1 MTFQDDQLSP
11 GYNQFDEERFVTEL
25 PKRHGRRAF
34 ARDKARVLHSAGL
47 RRLAAKT
54 QMMSAG
60 ADDFPRTRLTHTLE
74 VAQIGRELGEALGCD
89 PDLVETAC
97 LVHDLGHPPFGHNGE
112 EALHKASLD
121 IGGFEGNAQTFRLL
135 TRLESKT
142 IRDGRSLGLNLTR
155 ATLDAA
161 TKYPWG
167 FDGKNPKFGYY
178 QEDKE
183 IFDWVRLEV
192 KSQGKVF
199 EAQVMDIADDIAYS
213 VHDIE
218 DAIYGKHFSPLALD
232 SEPEFIEGDLGDL
245 IINPKY
251 NRFNKLPDLEKQL
264 NHYKL
269 QNKKCLVIGS
279 GGASRAIIYS
289 LISQKVRKIFI
300 ANRDQEKA
308 LKLIADFKNFSQQNL
323 VELEF
328 VPLKTKFDFLNE
340 IDLIINGTSLGM
352 VNQQKLDIDISNAKK
367 TAIVYDI
374 VYKPLITDLLR
385 QAKELDLQIIT
396 GIGMLI
402 EQALIG
408 FEAWFKTKA
417 KFDLELEK
425 ILLKNC

>member
-161 TKYPWG
+161 TKYPWE

-232 SEPEFIEGDLGDL
+232 SEPEFKEVV
-245 IINPKY
+245 
-251 NRFNKLPDLEKQL
+251 KLAAKEYASEIDESILSKAL
-264 NHYKL
+264 N
-269 QNKKCLVIGS
+269 
-279 GGASRAIIYS
+279 S
-289 LISQKVRKIFI
+289 LINQSWWVKSFTATQVDM
-300 ANRDQEKA
+300 AS
-308 LKLIADFKNFSQQNL
+308 LKNMTSHLIG
-323 VELEF
+323 
-328 VPLKTKFDFLNE
+328 KFTE
-340 IDLIINGTSLGM
+340 
-352 VNQQKLDIDISNAKK
+352 
-367 TAIVYDI
+367 
-374 VYKPLITDLLR
+374 
-385 QAKELDLQIIT
+385 E
-396 GIGMLI
+396 I
-402 EQALIG
+402 EQATKSGNKENNLIRYN
-408 FEAWFKTKA
+408 ANLIVPLDTKA
-417 KFDLELEK
+417 QIAVLKSVVNLFVMQRKGAAENYAKEQDL
-425 ILLKNC
+425 ILSIVDGLQNNPLKLDPQFKQQYDNAESSKEAKRAVIDQVASLTDSSARRLAQEFVG

>member
-47 RRLAAKT
+47 RRLSAKT
-54 QMMSAG
+54 QVMSAG

-74 VAQIGRELGEALGCD
+74 VAQIGRELGDALGCD

-161 TKYPWG
+161 TKYPWA
-167 FDGKNPKFGYY
+167 FDGKNPKFGFYE
-178 QEDKE
+178 EDKE
-183 IFDWVRLEV
+183 IFEWVRLNA
-192 KSQGKVF
+192 KSQTKVF

-218 DAIYGKHFSPLALD
+218 DAIYGQHFSPLALD
-232 SEPEFIEGDLGDL
+232 SEPEFKEVVKLAATEYATEIDEDNLNKALNSLIKQSWWVKSFTATQVDMAALKNMTSHLIGKFTEEIEQATKARNKAENFTRYNANLIVPLETKAQIAVLKAVVNLFVMQRKGAAENYAKEQDL
-245 IINPKY
+245 I
-251 NRFNKLPDLEKQL
+251 L
-264 NHYKL
+264 NIVDGL
-269 QNKKCLVIGS
+269 QN
-279 GGASRAIIYS
+279 
-289 LISQKVRKIFI
+289 
-300 ANRDQEKA
+300 N
-308 LKLIADFKNFSQQNL
+308 
-323 VELEF
+323 
-328 VPLKTKFDFLNE
+328 P
-340 IDLIINGTSLGM
+340 
-352 VNQQKLDIDISNAKK
+352 QKLDPQFKHQFNNAGSSKEAKRAVIDQVAS
-367 TAIVYDI
+367 
-374 VYKPLITDLLR
+374 LTDSSARRLA
-385 QAKELDLQIIT
+385 QEFV
-396 GIGMLI
+396 G
-402 EQALIG
+402 
-408 FEAWFKTKA
+408 
-417 KFDLELEK
+417 
-425 ILLKNC
+425 

>member
-47 RRLAAKT
+47 RRLSAKT
-54 QMMSAG
+54 QVMSAG

-89 PDLVETAC
+89 PDLLETAC
-97 LVHDLGHPPFGHNGE
+97 LVHDIGHPPFGHNGE

-161 TKYPWG
+161 TKYPWA
-167 FDGKNPKFGYY
+167 FDGKNPKFGFYE
-178 QEDKE
+178 EDKE

-192 KSQGKVF
+192 KSQAKVF

-218 DAIYGKHFSPLALD
+218 DAIYGQHFSPLALD
-232 SEPEFIEGDLGDL
+232 SEPEFKEVVKVAAKEYAPEIDEDNL
-245 IINPKY
+245 
-251 NRFNKLPDLEKQL
+251 NKAL
-264 NHYKL
+264 N
-269 QNKKCLVIGS
+269 
-279 GGASRAIIYS
+279 S
-289 LISQKVRKIFI
+289 LIKQSWWVKSFTATQIDM
-300 ANRDQEKA
+300 AA
-308 LKLIADFKNFSQQNL
+308 LKNMTSHLIG
-323 VELEF
+323 
-328 VPLKTKFDFLNE
+328 KFAE
-340 IDLIINGTSLGM
+340 
-352 VNQQKLDIDISNAKK
+352 
-367 TAIVYDI
+367 
-374 VYKPLITDLLR
+374 
-385 QAKELDLQIIT
+385 E
-396 GIGMLI
+396 I
-402 EQALIG
+402 EQATKSGNKAENFTRYNANLIVPL
-408 FEAWFKTKA
+408 ETKA
-417 KFDLELEK
+417 QIAVLKAVVNLFVMQRKGAAENYAKEQDLILSIVDGLEK
-425 ILLKNC
+425 NPLKLDPQFKHQFDNAASSKDAKRAVIDQVASLTDSSARRLAQEFVG

>member
-47 RRLAAKT
+47 RRLSAKT
-54 QMMSAG
+54 QVMSAG

-74 VAQIGRELGEALGCD
+74 VAQIGRELGDALGCD

-161 TKYPWG
+161 TKYPWA
-167 FDGKNPKFGYY
+167 FDGKNPKFGFYE
-178 QEDKE
+178 EDKE
-183 IFDWVRLEV
+183 IFDWVRLNV
-192 KSQGKVF
+192 KSQSKVF

-218 DAIYGKHFSPLALD
+218 DAIYGQHFSPLALD
-232 SEPEFIEGDLGDL
+232 SEPEFKEVV
-245 IINPKY
+245 
-251 NRFNKLPDLEKQL
+251 KLAATEYATEIDEDNL
-264 NHYKL
+264 NMAL
-269 QNKKCLVIGS
+269 N
-279 GGASRAIIYS
+279 S
-289 LISQKVRKIFI
+289 LIKQSWWVKSFTATQVDM
-300 ANRDQEKA
+300 AS
-308 LKLIADFKNFSQQNL
+308 LKNMTSHLIG
-323 VELEF
+323 
-328 VPLKTKFDFLNE
+328 KFTE
-340 IDLIINGTSLGM
+340 
-352 VNQQKLDIDISNAKK
+352 
-367 TAIVYDI
+367 
-374 VYKPLITDLLR
+374 
-385 QAKELDLQIIT
+385 E
-396 GIGMLI
+396 I
-402 EQALIG
+402 EQA
-408 FEAWFKTKA
+408 TKA
-417 KFDLELEK
+417 GNKAENFTRYNANLIVPLETKAQIAVLKAVVNLFVMQRKGAAENYAKEQDLILNIVEGLQNNPQILDPQFKHQFDNAGSSKEAKRAVIDQVASLTDSSARRLAQEFVG
-425 ILLKNC
+425 

>member
-47 RRLAAKT
+47 RRLSAKT
-54 QMMSAG
+54 QVMSAG

-74 VAQIGRELGEALGCD
+74 VAQIGRELGDALGCD

-161 TKYPWG
+161 TKYPWA
-167 FDGKNPKFGYY
+167 FDGKNPKFGFYE
-178 QEDKE
+178 EDKE
-183 IFDWVRLEV
+183 IFDWVRLNV
-192 KSQGKVF
+192 KNQSKVF

-218 DAIYGKHFSPLALD
+218 DAIYGQHFSPLALD
-232 SEPEFIEGDLGDL
+232 SEPEFKEVVKLAATEYATEIDEDNL
-245 IINPKY
+245 
-251 NRFNKLPDLEKQL
+251 NRAL
-264 NHYKL
+264 N
-269 QNKKCLVIGS
+269 
-279 GGASRAIIYS
+279 S
-289 LISQKVRKIFI
+289 LIKQSWWVKSFTATQVDM
-300 ANRDQEKA
+300 AA
-308 LKLIADFKNFSQQNL
+308 LKNMTSHLIG
-323 VELEF
+323 
-328 VPLKTKFDFLNE
+328 KFTE
-340 IDLIINGTSLGM
+340 
-352 VNQQKLDIDISNAKK
+352 
-367 TAIVYDI
+367 
-374 VYKPLITDLLR
+374 
-385 QAKELDLQIIT
+385 E
-396 GIGMLI
+396 I
-402 EQALIG
+402 EQATKTGNKAENFTRYNANLIVPL
-408 FEAWFKTKA
+408 ETKA
-417 KFDLELEK
+417 QIAVLKAVVNLFVMQRKGAAENYAKEQDLILNIVDGLQKNPLKLDPQFKHQFDNAASSKEAKRAVIDQVASLTDSSARRLAQEFVG
-425 ILLKNC
+425 

>member
-47 RRLAAKT
+47 RRLSAKT
-54 QMMSAG
+54 QVMSAG

-74 VAQIGRELGEALGCD
+74 VAQIGRELGDALGCD

-161 TKYPWG
+161 TKYPWA
-167 FDGKNPKFGYY
+167 FDGKNPKFGFYE
-178 QEDKE
+178 EDKE
-183 IFDWVRLEV
+183 IFDWVRLNV
-192 KSQGKVF
+192 KNQTKVF

-218 DAIYGKHFSPLALD
+218 DAIYGQHFSPLALD
-232 SEPEFIEGDLGDL
+232 SEPEFKEVVKLAATEYAPEINEDNLNKALNSLIKQSWWVKSFTATQVDMAALKNMTSHLIGKFTEEIEQATKAGNKAENFTRYNANLIVPLETKAQIAVLKAVVNLFVMQRKGAAENYAKEQDL
-245 IINPKY
+245 ILDIV
-251 NRFNKLPDLEKQL
+251 EG
-264 NHYKL
+264 L
-269 QNKKCLVIGS
+269 QN
-279 GGASRAIIYS
+279 
-289 LISQKVRKIFI
+289 
-300 ANRDQEKA
+300 N
-308 LKLIADFKNFSQQNL
+308 
-323 VELEF
+323 
-328 VPLKTKFDFLNE
+328 P
-340 IDLIINGTSLGM
+340 
-352 VNQQKLDIDISNAKK
+352 QKLDPQFKHQFDNAASSKEAKRAVIDQVAS
-367 TAIVYDI
+367 
-374 VYKPLITDLLR
+374 LTDSSARRLA
-385 QAKELDLQIIT
+385 QEFV
-396 GIGMLI
+396 G
-402 EQALIG
+402 
-408 FEAWFKTKA
+408 
-417 KFDLELEK
+417 
-425 ILLKNC
+425 

>member
-161 TKYPWG
+161 TKYPWE

-218 DAIYGKHFSPLALD
+218 DAIYGQHFSPLALD
-232 SEPEFIEGDLGDL
+232 SEPEFKEVV
-245 IINPKY
+245 
-251 NRFNKLPDLEKQL
+251 KLAAKEYASEIDESILSKAL
-264 NHYKL
+264 N
-269 QNKKCLVIGS
+269 
-279 GGASRAIIYS
+279 S
-289 LISQKVRKIFI
+289 LINQSWWVKSFTATQVDM
-300 ANRDQEKA
+300 AS
-308 LKLIADFKNFSQQNL
+308 LKNMTSHLIG
-323 VELEF
+323 
-328 VPLKTKFDFLNE
+328 KFTE
-340 IDLIINGTSLGM
+340 
-352 VNQQKLDIDISNAKK
+352 
-367 TAIVYDI
+367 
-374 VYKPLITDLLR
+374 
-385 QAKELDLQIIT
+385 E
-396 GIGMLI
+396 I
-402 EQALIG
+402 EQATKSGNKENNLTRYNANLIVPLD
-408 FEAWFKTKA
+408 TKA
-417 KFDLELEK
+417 QIAVLKSVVNLFVMQRKGAAENYAKEQDL
-425 ILLKNC
+425 ILSIVDGLQNNPLKLDPQFKQQYDNAESSKEAKRAVIDQVASLTDSSARRLAQEFVG

>member
-47 RRLAAKT
+47 RRLSAKT
-54 QMMSAG
+54 QVMSAG

-74 VAQIGRELGEALGCD
+74 VAQIGRELGDALGCD

-161 TKYPWG
+161 TKYPWA
-167 FDGKNPKFGYY
+167 FDGKNPKFGFYE
-178 QEDKE
+178 EDKE
-183 IFDWVRLEV
+183 IFDWVRLNA
-192 KSQGKVF
+192 KSQTKVF

-218 DAIYGKHFSPLALD
+218 DAIYGQHFSPLALD
-232 SEPEFIEGDLGDL
+232 SEPEFKEVVKLAATEYATEIDEDNLNMALNSLIKQSWWVKSFTATQVDMASLKNMTSHLIGKFTEEIEQATKAGNKAENFTRYNANLIVPLETKAQIAVLKAVVNLFVMQRKGAAENYAKEQDL
-245 IINPKY
+245 I
-251 NRFNKLPDLEKQL
+251 L
-264 NHYKL
+264 NIVDGL
-269 QNKKCLVIGS
+269 QN
-279 GGASRAIIYS
+279 
-289 LISQKVRKIFI
+289 
-300 ANRDQEKA
+300 N
-308 LKLIADFKNFSQQNL
+308 
-323 VELEF
+323 
-328 VPLKTKFDFLNE
+328 P
-340 IDLIINGTSLGM
+340 
-352 VNQQKLDIDISNAKK
+352 QKLDPQFKHQFDNAGSSKEAKRAVIDQVAS
-367 TAIVYDI
+367 
-374 VYKPLITDLLR
+374 LTDSSARRLA
-385 QAKELDLQIIT
+385 QEFV
-396 GIGMLI
+396 G
-402 EQALIG
+402 
-408 FEAWFKTKA
+408 
-417 KFDLELEK
+417 
-425 ILLKNC
+425 

>member
-47 RRLAAKT
+47 RRLSAKT
-54 QMMSAG
+54 QVMSAG

-74 VAQIGRELGEALGCD
+74 VAQIGRELGDALGCD

-161 TKYPWG
+161 TKYPWA
-167 FDGKNPKFGYY
+167 FDGKNPKFGFYE
-178 QEDKE
+178 EDKE
-183 IFDWVRLEV
+183 IFDWVRLNV
-192 KSQGKVF
+192 KNQSKVF

-218 DAIYGKHFSPLALD
+218 DAIYGQHFSPLALD
-232 SEPEFIEGDLGDL
+232 SEPEFKEVVKLAATEYASEINEDNLNKALNSLIKQSWWVKSFTATQVDMAALKNMTSHLIGKFTEEIEQATKAGNKAENFTRYNANLIVPLETKAQIAVLKAVVNLFVMQRKGAAENYAKEQDL
-245 IINPKY
+245 I
-251 NRFNKLPDLEKQL
+251 L
-264 NHYKL
+264 NIVDGL
-269 QNKKCLVIGS
+269 QN
-279 GGASRAIIYS
+279 
-289 LISQKVRKIFI
+289 
-300 ANRDQEKA
+300 N
-308 LKLIADFKNFSQQNL
+308 
-323 VELEF
+323 
-328 VPLKTKFDFLNE
+328 P
-340 IDLIINGTSLGM
+340 
-352 VNQQKLDIDISNAKK
+352 QKLDPQFKHQFNNAGSSKEAKRAVIDQVAS
-367 TAIVYDI
+367 
-374 VYKPLITDLLR
+374 LTDSSARRLA
-385 QAKELDLQIIT
+385 QEFV
-396 GIGMLI
+396 G
-402 EQALIG
+402 
-408 FEAWFKTKA
+408 
-417 KFDLELEK
+417 
-425 ILLKNC
+425 

>member
-232 SEPEFIEGDLGDL
+232 SEPEFKEVV
-245 IINPKY
+245 
-251 NRFNKLPDLEKQL
+251 KLAAKE
-264 NHYKL
+264 Y
-269 QNKKCLVIGS
+269 
-279 GGASRAIIYS
+279 ASEIDENILS
-289 LISQKVRKIFI
+289 
-300 ANRDQEKA
+300 KA
-308 LKLIADFKNFSQQNL
+308 LNLLINQSWWVKSFTATQVDMASLKNMTSHL
-323 VELEF
+323 IG
-328 VPLKTKFDFLNE
+328 KFTE
-340 IDLIINGTSLGM
+340 
-352 VNQQKLDIDISNAKK
+352 
-367 TAIVYDI
+367 
-374 VYKPLITDLLR
+374 
-385 QAKELDLQIIT
+385 E
-396 GIGMLI
+396 I
-402 EQALIG
+402 EQATKSGNKENNLIRYN
-408 FEAWFKTKA
+408 ANLIVPLDTKA
-417 KFDLELEK
+417 QIAVLKSVVNLFVMQRKGAAENYAKEQDL
-425 ILLKNC
+425 ILSIVDGLQNNPLKLDPQFKQQYDNAESSKEAKRAVIDQVASLTDSSARRLAQEFVG

>member
-47 RRLAAKT
+47 RRLSAKT
-54 QMMSAG
+54 QVMSAG

-74 VAQIGRELGEALGCD
+74 VAQIGRELGDALGCD

-161 TKYPWG
+161 TKYPWA
-167 FDGKNPKFGYY
+167 FDGKNPKFGFYE
-178 QEDKE
+178 EDKE
-183 IFDWVRLEV
+183 IFDWVRLNA
-192 KSQGKVF
+192 KSQSKVF

-218 DAIYGKHFSPLALD
+218 DAIYGQHFSPLALD
-232 SEPEFIEGDLGDL
+232 SEPEFKEVVKLAATEYATEIDEDNLNRALNSLIKQSWWVKSFTATQVDMAALKNMTSHLIGKFTEEIEQATKAGNKAENFTRYNANLIVPLETKAQIAVLKAVVNLFVMQRKGAAENYAKEQDL
-245 IINPKY
+245 I
-251 NRFNKLPDLEKQL
+251 L
-264 NHYKL
+264 NIVEGL
-269 QNKKCLVIGS
+269 QN
-279 GGASRAIIYS
+279 
-289 LISQKVRKIFI
+289 
-300 ANRDQEKA
+300 N
-308 LKLIADFKNFSQQNL
+308 
-323 VELEF
+323 
-328 VPLKTKFDFLNE
+328 P
-340 IDLIINGTSLGM
+340 
-352 VNQQKLDIDISNAKK
+352 QKLDPQFKHQFDNAGSSKEAKRAVIDQVAS
-367 TAIVYDI
+367 
-374 VYKPLITDLLR
+374 LTDSSARRLA
-385 QAKELDLQIIT
+385 QEFV
-396 GIGMLI
+396 G
-402 EQALIG
+402 
-408 FEAWFKTKA
+408 
-417 KFDLELEK
+417 
-425 ILLKNC
+425 

>member
-47 RRLAAKT
+47 RRLSAKT
-54 QMMSAG
+54 QVMSAG

-74 VAQIGRELGEALGCD
+74 VAQIGRELGDALGCD

-161 TKYPWG
+161 TKYPWA
-167 FDGKNPKFGYY
+167 FDGKNPKFGFYE
-178 QEDKE
+178 EDKE
-183 IFDWVRLEV
+183 IFDWVRLNV
-192 KSQGKVF
+192 KNQSKVF

-218 DAIYGKHFSPLALD
+218 DAIYGQHFSPLALD
-232 SEPEFIEGDLGDL
+232 SEPEFKEVVKLAATEYATEIDEDNLNKALNSLIKQSWWVKSFTATQVDMAALKNMTSHLIGKFTEEIEQATKAGNKAENFTRYNANL
-245 IINPKY
+245 IVP
-251 NRFNKLPDLEKQL
+251 LETKAQIAVLKAVVNLFVMQRKGAAENYAKEQELIL
-264 NHYKL
+264 NIVEGL
-269 QNKKCLVIGS
+269 QN
-279 GGASRAIIYS
+279 
-289 LISQKVRKIFI
+289 
-300 ANRDQEKA
+300 N
-308 LKLIADFKNFSQQNL
+308 
-323 VELEF
+323 
-328 VPLKTKFDFLNE
+328 P
-340 IDLIINGTSLGM
+340 
-352 VNQQKLDIDISNAKK
+352 QKLDPQFKHQFDNAGSSKEAKRAVIDQVAS
-367 TAIVYDI
+367 
-374 VYKPLITDLLR
+374 LTDSSARRLA
-385 QAKELDLQIIT
+385 QEFV
-396 GIGMLI
+396 G
-402 EQALIG
+402 
-408 FEAWFKTKA
+408 
-417 KFDLELEK
+417 
-425 ILLKNC
+425 

>member
-47 RRLAAKT
+47 RRLSAKT
-54 QMMSAG
+54 QVMSAG

-74 VAQIGRELGEALGCD
+74 VAQIGRELGDALGCD

-161 TKYPWG
+161 TKYPWA
-167 FDGKNPKFGYY
+167 FDGKNPKFGFYE
-178 QEDKE
+178 EDKE
-183 IFDWVRLEV
+183 IFDWVRLNV
-192 KSQGKVF
+192 KSQTKVF

-218 DAIYGKHFSPLALD
+218 DAIYGQHFSPLALD
-232 SEPEFIEGDLGDL
+232 SEPEFKEVVKLAATEYATEIDEDNLNRALNSLIKQSWWVKSFTATQVDMAALKNMTSHLIGKFTEEIEQATKAGNKAENFTRYNANLIVPLETKAQIAVLKAVVNLFVMQRKGAAENYAKEQDL
-245 IINPKY
+245 I
-251 NRFNKLPDLEKQL
+251 L
-264 NHYKL
+264 NIVEGL
-269 QNKKCLVIGS
+269 QN
-279 GGASRAIIYS
+279 
-289 LISQKVRKIFI
+289 
-300 ANRDQEKA
+300 N
-308 LKLIADFKNFSQQNL
+308 
-323 VELEF
+323 
-328 VPLKTKFDFLNE
+328 P
-340 IDLIINGTSLGM
+340 
-352 VNQQKLDIDISNAKK
+352 QKLDPQFKHQFENAGSSKEAKRAVIDQVAS
-367 TAIVYDI
+367 
-374 VYKPLITDLLR
+374 LTDSSARRLA
-385 QAKELDLQIIT
+385 QEFV
-396 GIGMLI
+396 G
-402 EQALIG
+402 
-408 FEAWFKTKA
+408 
-417 KFDLELEK
+417 
-425 ILLKNC
+425 

>member
-47 RRLAAKT
+47 RRLSAKT
-54 QMMSAG
+54 QVMSAG

-74 VAQIGRELGEALGCD
+74 VAQIGRELGDALGCD

-161 TKYPWG
+161 TKYPWA
-167 FDGKNPKFGYY
+167 FDGKNPKFGFYE
-178 QEDKE
+178 EDKE
-183 IFDWVRLEV
+183 IFDWVRLNA
-192 KSQGKVF
+192 KSQTKVF

-218 DAIYGKHFSPLALD
+218 DAIYGQHFSPLALD
-232 SEPEFIEGDLGDL
+232 SEPEFKEVVKLAATEYATEIDEDNLDKALNSLIKQSWWVKSFTATQVDMAALKNMTSHLIGKFTEEIEQATKAGNKAENFTRYNANLIVPLDTKAQIAVLKAVVNLFVMQRKGAAENYAKEQDL
-245 IINPKY
+245 I
-251 NRFNKLPDLEKQL
+251 L
-264 NHYKL
+264 NIVEGL
-269 QNKKCLVIGS
+269 QN
-279 GGASRAIIYS
+279 
-289 LISQKVRKIFI
+289 
-300 ANRDQEKA
+300 N
-308 LKLIADFKNFSQQNL
+308 
-323 VELEF
+323 
-328 VPLKTKFDFLNE
+328 P
-340 IDLIINGTSLGM
+340 
-352 VNQQKLDIDISNAKK
+352 QKLDPQFKHQFDNAGSSKEAKRAVIDQVAS
-367 TAIVYDI
+367 
-374 VYKPLITDLLR
+374 LTDSSARRLA
-385 QAKELDLQIIT
+385 QEFV
-396 GIGMLI
+396 G
-402 EQALIG
+402 
-408 FEAWFKTKA
+408 
-417 KFDLELEK
+417 
-425 ILLKNC
+425 

>member
-47 RRLAAKT
+47 RRLSAKT
-54 QMMSAG
+54 QVMSAG

-74 VAQIGRELGEALGCD
+74 VAQIGRELGDALGCD

-161 TKYPWG
+161 TKYPWA
-167 FDGKNPKFGYY
+167 FDGKNPKFGFYE
-178 QEDKE
+178 EDKE
-183 IFDWVRLEV
+183 IFDWVRLNA
-192 KSQGKVF
+192 KSQTKVF

-218 DAIYGKHFSPLALD
+218 DAIYGQHFSPLALD
-232 SEPEFIEGDLGDL
+232 SEPEFKEVVKLAATEYAPEINEDNLNKALNSLIKQSWWVKSFTATQVDMAALKNMTSHLIGKFTEEIEQATKAGNKAENFTRYNANLIVPLETKAQIAVLKAVVNLFVMQRKGAAENYAKEQDL
-245 IINPKY
+245 I
-251 NRFNKLPDLEKQL
+251 L
-264 NHYKL
+264 NIVDGL
-269 QNKKCLVIGS
+269 QN
-279 GGASRAIIYS
+279 
-289 LISQKVRKIFI
+289 
-300 ANRDQEKA
+300 N
-308 LKLIADFKNFSQQNL
+308 
-323 VELEF
+323 
-328 VPLKTKFDFLNE
+328 P
-340 IDLIINGTSLGM
+340 
-352 VNQQKLDIDISNAKK
+352 QKLDPQFKHQFDNAGSSKEAKRAVIDQVAS
-367 TAIVYDI
+367 
-374 VYKPLITDLLR
+374 LTDSSARRLA
-385 QAKELDLQIIT
+385 QEFV
-396 GIGMLI
+396 G
-402 EQALIG
+402 
-408 FEAWFKTKA
+408 
-417 KFDLELEK
+417 
-425 ILLKNC
+425 

>member
-1 MTFQDDQLSP
+1 
-11 GYNQFDEERFVTEL
+11 
-25 PKRHGRRAF
+25 
-34 ARDKARVLHSAGL
+34 
-47 RRLAAKT
+47 
-54 QMMSAG
+54 
-60 ADDFPRTRLTHTLE
+60 LE

-161 TKYPWG
+161 TKYPWE

-232 SEPEFIEGDLGDL
+232 AEPEFKEVV
-245 IINPKY
+245 
-251 NRFNKLPDLEKQL
+251 KLAAKEYASEIDESILSKAL
-264 NHYKL
+264 N
-269 QNKKCLVIGS
+269 
-279 GGASRAIIYS
+279 S
-289 LISQKVRKIFI
+289 LINQSWWVKSFTATQVDM
-300 ANRDQEKA
+300 AS
-308 LKLIADFKNFSQQNL
+308 LKNMTSHLIG
-323 VELEF
+323 
-328 VPLKTKFDFLNE
+328 KFTE
-340 IDLIINGTSLGM
+340 
-352 VNQQKLDIDISNAKK
+352 
-367 TAIVYDI
+367 
-374 VYKPLITDLLR
+374 
-385 QAKELDLQIIT
+385 E
-396 GIGMLI
+396 I
-402 EQALIG
+402 EQATKSGNKENNLIRYN
-408 FEAWFKTKA
+408 ANLIVPLDTKA
-417 KFDLELEK
+417 QIAVLKSVVNLFVMQRKGAAENYAKEQDL
-425 ILLKNC
+425 ILSIVDGLQNNPLKLDPQFKQQYDNAESSKEAKRAVIDQVASLTDSSARRLAQEFVG

>member
-47 RRLAAKT
+47 RRLSAKT
-54 QMMSAG
+54 QVMSAG

-74 VAQIGRELGEALGCD
+74 VAQIGRELGDALGCD

-161 TKYPWG
+161 TKYPWA
-167 FDGKNPKFGYY
+167 FDGKNPKFGFYE
-178 QEDKE
+178 EDKE
-183 IFDWVRLEV
+183 IFDWVRLNV
-192 KSQGKVF
+192 KNQSKVF

-218 DAIYGKHFSPLALD
+218 DAIYGQHFSPLALD
-232 SEPEFIEGDLGDL
+232 SEPEFKEVVKLAATEYAPEINEDNLNKALNSLIKQSWWVKSFTATQVDMAALKNMTSHLIGKFTEEIEQATKAGNKAENFTRYNANLIVPLETKAQIAVLKAVVNLFVMQRKGAAENYAKEQDL
-245 IINPKY
+245 I
-251 NRFNKLPDLEKQL
+251 L
-264 NHYKL
+264 NIVDGL
-269 QNKKCLVIGS
+269 QN
-279 GGASRAIIYS
+279 
-289 LISQKVRKIFI
+289 
-300 ANRDQEKA
+300 N
-308 LKLIADFKNFSQQNL
+308 
-323 VELEF
+323 
-328 VPLKTKFDFLNE
+328 P
-340 IDLIINGTSLGM
+340 
-352 VNQQKLDIDISNAKK
+352 QKLDPQFKHQFENAGSSKEAKRAVIDQVAS
-367 TAIVYDI
+367 
-374 VYKPLITDLLR
+374 LTDSSARRLA
-385 QAKELDLQIIT
+385 QEFV
-396 GIGMLI
+396 G
-402 EQALIG
+402 
-408 FEAWFKTKA
+408 
-417 KFDLELEK
+417 
-425 ILLKNC
+425 

>member
-47 RRLAAKT
+47 RRLSAKT
-54 QMMSAG
+54 QVMSAG

-74 VAQIGRELGEALGCD
+74 VAQIGRELGDALGCD

-161 TKYPWG
+161 TKYPWA
-167 FDGKNPKFGYY
+167 FDGKNPKFGFYE
-178 QEDKE
+178 EDKE
-183 IFDWVRLEV
+183 IFDWVRLNV
-192 KSQGKVF
+192 KNQSKVF

-218 DAIYGKHFSPLALD
+218 DAIYGQHFSPLALD
-232 SEPEFIEGDLGDL
+232 SEPEFKEVVKLAATEYASEINEDNLNKALNSLIKQSWWVKSFTATQVDMAALKNMTSHLIGKFTEEIEQATKAGNKAENFTRYNANLIVPLETKAQIAVLKAVVNLFVMQRKGAAENYAKEQDL
-245 IINPKY
+245 I
-251 NRFNKLPDLEKQL
+251 L
-264 NHYKL
+264 NIVEGL
-269 QNKKCLVIGS
+269 QN
-279 GGASRAIIYS
+279 
-289 LISQKVRKIFI
+289 
-300 ANRDQEKA
+300 N
-308 LKLIADFKNFSQQNL
+308 
-323 VELEF
+323 
-328 VPLKTKFDFLNE
+328 P
-340 IDLIINGTSLGM
+340 
-352 VNQQKLDIDISNAKK
+352 QKLDPQFKHQFENAGSSKEAKRAVIDQVAS
-367 TAIVYDI
+367 
-374 VYKPLITDLLR
+374 LTDSSARRLA
-385 QAKELDLQIIT
+385 QEFV
-396 GIGMLI
+396 G
-402 EQALIG
+402 
-408 FEAWFKTKA
+408 
-417 KFDLELEK
+417 
-425 ILLKNC
+425 

>member
-47 RRLAAKT
+47 RRLSAKT
-54 QMMSAG
+54 QVMSAG

-74 VAQIGRELGEALGCD
+74 VAQIGRELGDALGCD

-161 TKYPWG
+161 TKYPWA
-167 FDGKNPKFGYY
+167 FDGKNPKFGFYE
-178 QEDKE
+178 EDKE
-183 IFDWVRLEV
+183 IFDWVRLNA
-192 KSQGKVF
+192 KSQTKVF

-218 DAIYGKHFSPLALD
+218 DAIYGQHFSPLALD
-232 SEPEFIEGDLGDL
+232 SEPEFKEVVKLAATEYATEIDEDNLNKALNSLIKQSWWVKSFTATQVDMAALKNMTSHLIGKFTEEIEQATKAGNKAENFTRYNANLIVPLETKAQIAVLKAVVNLFVMQRKGAAENYAKEQDL
-245 IINPKY
+245 ILSIV
-251 NRFNKLPDLEKQL
+251 EG
-264 NHYKL
+264 L
-269 QNKKCLVIGS
+269 QN
-279 GGASRAIIYS
+279 
-289 LISQKVRKIFI
+289 
-300 ANRDQEKA
+300 N
-308 LKLIADFKNFSQQNL
+308 
-323 VELEF
+323 
-328 VPLKTKFDFLNE
+328 P
-340 IDLIINGTSLGM
+340 
-352 VNQQKLDIDISNAKK
+352 QKLDPQFKHQFENAGSSKE
-367 TAIVYDI
+367 
-374 VYKPLITDLLR
+374 
-385 QAKELDLQIIT
+385 AKR
-396 GIGMLI
+396 
-402 EQALIG
+402 ALIDQVASLTDSSARRLAQEFVG
-408 FEAWFKTKA
+408 
-417 KFDLELEK
+417 
-425 ILLKNC
+425 

>member
-47 RRLAAKT
+47 RRLSAKT
-54 QMMSAG
+54 QVMSAG

-74 VAQIGRELGEALGCD
+74 VAQIGRELGDALGCD

-161 TKYPWG
+161 TKYPWA
-167 FDGKNPKFGYY
+167 FDGKNPKFGFYE
-178 QEDKE
+178 EDKE
-183 IFDWVRLEV
+183 IFDWVRLNA
-192 KSQGKVF
+192 KSQTKVF

-218 DAIYGKHFSPLALD
+218 DAIYGQHFSPLALD
-232 SEPEFIEGDLGDL
+232 SEPEFKEVVKLAATEYAPEINEDSLNKALNSLIKQSWWVKSFTATQVDMAALKNMTSHLIGKFTEEIEQATKAGNKAENFTRYNANLIVPLETKAQIAVLKAVVNLFVMQRKGAAENYAKEQDL
-245 IINPKY
+245 I
-251 NRFNKLPDLEKQL
+251 L
-264 NHYKL
+264 NIVDGL
-269 QNKKCLVIGS
+269 QN
-279 GGASRAIIYS
+279 
-289 LISQKVRKIFI
+289 
-300 ANRDQEKA
+300 N
-308 LKLIADFKNFSQQNL
+308 
-323 VELEF
+323 
-328 VPLKTKFDFLNE
+328 P
-340 IDLIINGTSLGM
+340 
-352 VNQQKLDIDISNAKK
+352 QKLDPQFKHQFENAGSSKEAKRAVIDQVAS
-367 TAIVYDI
+367 
-374 VYKPLITDLLR
+374 LTDSSARRLA
-385 QAKELDLQIIT
+385 QEFV
-396 GIGMLI
+396 G
-402 EQALIG
+402 
-408 FEAWFKTKA
+408 
-417 KFDLELEK
+417 
-425 ILLKNC
+425 

>member
-47 RRLAAKT
+47 RRLSAKT
-54 QMMSAG
+54 QVMSAG

-74 VAQIGRELGEALGCD
+74 VAQIGRELGDALGCD

-161 TKYPWG
+161 TKYPWA
-167 FDGKNPKFGYY
+167 FDGKNPKFGFYE
-178 QEDKE
+178 EDKE
-183 IFDWVRLEV
+183 IFDWVRLNA
-192 KSQGKVF
+192 KSQTKVF

-218 DAIYGKHFSPLALD
+218 DAIYGQHFSPLALD
-232 SEPEFIEGDLGDL
+232 SEPEFKEVVKLAATEYATEIDEDNLNKALNSLIKQSWWVKSFTATQVDMAALKNMTSHLIGKFTEEIEQATKAGNKAENFTRYNANLIVPLDTKAQIAVLKAVVNLFVMQRKGAAENYAKEQDL
-245 IINPKY
+245 I
-251 NRFNKLPDLEKQL
+251 L
-264 NHYKL
+264 NIVEGL
-269 QNKKCLVIGS
+269 QN
-279 GGASRAIIYS
+279 
-289 LISQKVRKIFI
+289 
-300 ANRDQEKA
+300 N
-308 LKLIADFKNFSQQNL
+308 
-323 VELEF
+323 
-328 VPLKTKFDFLNE
+328 P
-340 IDLIINGTSLGM
+340 
-352 VNQQKLDIDISNAKK
+352 QKLDPQFKHQFENAGSSKEAKRAVIDQVAS
-367 TAIVYDI
+367 
-374 VYKPLITDLLR
+374 LTDSSARRLA
-385 QAKELDLQIIT
+385 QEFV
-396 GIGMLI
+396 G
-402 EQALIG
+402 
-408 FEAWFKTKA
+408 
-417 KFDLELEK
+417 
-425 ILLKNC
+425 